1 MKKILIALNIV
12 VWSLVSYGVAHAEVK
27 KAPPTASK
35 PAKKEVKKHK
45 KFDVETVAT
54 TKPDTPVK
62 KK

>member
-1 MKKILIALNIV
+1 MKKFLIALNIV
-12 VWSLVSYGVAHAEVK
+12 VWSLVSYEVAHAEVK
-27 KAPPTASK
+27 KAPATASK

-45 KFDVETVAT
+45 KFDGETVAT